1 MFTSL
6 THASK
11 LTFCLGVK
19 SVGITAAPTINKLF
33 TSSSLRTEKPSRHEA
48 FTRALDHWQTADI
61 ASCKASKAPI
71 VNKSVETFRF
81 AFSESFSNV
90 FIIMVFT
97 LRPPFKQRWYAE
109 LGPAWK
115 LQHWKDEWGR
125 SAIQRKIDNNHE
137 FLIYYLTLWHVGTVS
152 ATFVAD
158 SESILTSIYF
168 PLFPAFHHLGTL
180 TLIKTIQIN
189 TLKKKKLIKI

>member
-1 MFTSL
+1 MIYSQPRLLCYVVVMFTSL

-19 SVGITAAPTINKLF
+19 SVGITAASTINKLF

-97 LRPPFKQRWYAE
+97 LRPPFKQR
-109 LGPAWK
+109 
-115 LQHWKDEWGR
+115 
-125 SAIQRKIDNNHE
+125 
-137 FLIYYLTLWHVGTVS
+137 
-152 ATFVAD
+152 
-158 SESILTSIYF
+158 
-168 PLFPAFHHLGTL
+168 
-180 TLIKTIQIN
+180 
-189 TLKKKKLIKI
+189 